1 MLPEIVS
8 FDRQITLVGDSGIQ
22 FMDFGLNLKRQSAG
36 EFVKLANGVLTRL
49 IYNEQRDYYFYQP
62 TPDNYEKAKS
72 QYDIPV
78 EQSLKLLDSVW
89 LPCLCFASVCRIFTR
104 KAH

>member
-1 MLPEIVS
+1 
-8 FDRQITLVGDSGIQ
+8 
-22 FMDFGLNLKRQSAG
+22 MDFGLSPGRLPAG

-62 TPDNYEKAKS
+62 SPANIEKAKS

-78 EQSLKLLDSVW
+78 EQSLKLFDGTW
-89 LPCLCFASVCRIFTR
+89 LPLPLLRFSPPDVYQEGPLNWARFRIVKLDVLR
-104 KAH
+104 RMC

>member
-22 FMDFGLNLKRQSAG
+22 FMDFGLSLGRLPAG

-49 IYNEQRDYYFYQP
+49 IYNEQRDYYF
-62 TPDNYEKAKS
+62 
-72 QYDIPV
+72 
-78 EQSLKLLDSVW
+78 
-89 LPCLCFASVCRIFTR
+89 
-104 KAH
+104 